1 MQHLKL
7 SDEIVLAAGE
17 LNPLIPHPI
26 EMIVGSIAF
35 LLLLAVMKRKVVPMF
50 EKAYAART
58 EAIEGGIERAEK
70 AQLEAQRALLQ
81 YNEQLSSAQGEA
93 AKLREDARIQGA
105 AILEELRTK
114 AQEEAARITAAAS
127 ASIEAERQ
135 QAITSLRNEV
145 GALAVELAS
154 KIVGEALDDQARQ
167 SRIVDRFIEDLEK
180 SKSPVKKKLEKEE
193 NENPSRRKQ
202 PSITCDCTRQARCCR
217 QGRNSG

>member
-1 MQHLKL
+1 MQAISL
-7 SDEIVLAAGE
+7 LAEGE
-17 LNPLIPHPI
+17 SINPLIPHTAEI
-26 EMIVGSIAF
+26 IVGFVAF
-35 LLLLAVMKRKVVPMF
+35 TLLFLVLKSKVVPMF

-70 AQLEAQRALLQ
+70 AQLEAQRALVQ

-93 AKLREDARIQGA
+93 SKLREDARVQGA

-114 AQEEAARITAAAS
+114 AQEEAARITAAAH

-135 QAITSLRNEV
+135 QAVTSLRNEV

-180 SKSPVKKKLEKEE
+180 SQKK
-193 NENPSRRKQ
+193 
-202 PSITCDCTRQARCCR
+202 
-217 QGRNSG
+217 